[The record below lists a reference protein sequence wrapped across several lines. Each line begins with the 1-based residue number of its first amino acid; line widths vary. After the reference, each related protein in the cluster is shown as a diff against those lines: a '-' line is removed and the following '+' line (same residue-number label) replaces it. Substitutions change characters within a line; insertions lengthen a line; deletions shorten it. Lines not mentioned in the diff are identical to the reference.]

1 MPPSTIQRHRTIII
15 LIGLALCLFFLLLY
29 YSPYGYHNYLA
40 IRDNLNQVNSEISE
54 LKAKNQELE
63 EEITL
68 LKTDSN
74 YVEQIA
80 RQKLGMLK
88 KNEVVFEVPEKKSKK
103 E

>member
-15 LIGLALCLFFLLLY
+15 LIGVALFLFFALLY
-29 YSPYGYHNYLA
+29 YSPYGYHNYLV
-40 IRDNLNQVNSEISE
+40 IREDLNQVNNEISE
-54 LKAKNQELE
+54 LKSKNQELE

-68 LKTDSN
+68 LKNDSN
-74 YVEQIA
+74 YVEKIA

-88 KNEVVFEVPEKKSKK
+88 KNEIVFEGPEKQSKK

>member
-15 LIGLALCLFFLLLY
+15 LIGVALFLFFALLY
-29 YSPYGYHNYLA
+29 YSPYGYHNYLV
-40 IRDNLNQVNSEISE
+40 IREDLNQVNNEISE
-54 LKAKNQELE
+54 LKSKNQELE

-68 LKTDSN
+68 LKNDSN
-74 YVEQIA
+74 YVEKIA

-88 KNEVVFEVPEKKSKK
+88 KNEIVFEVPEKQSKK